1 MKKSFVLILLTTMIF
16 SISSPSLAS
25 RILTTPTADLLGSG
39 WAELDYNYLRGQNS
53 LEFNLGLHPW
63 VNLGVRQYF
72 GDSLVGTAKIS
83 LVTEGKD
90 RPGLAFG
97 GEVGLNRQDFY
108 LALSKQLGAPGL
120 RGHVAWGSGRFSK
133 GMAGLGLVLNPVQVK
148 TGQGWVL
155 PTTSLVLEYDGH
167 GLNGGLVAQFTPD
180 FQAYLATPF
189 GQGVGFGLNYKV
201 AF

>member
-1 MKKSFVLILLTTMIF
+1 MHPSFRGGIIDEKIICTYFAYYYDF

-90 RPGLAFG
+90 
-97 GEVGLNRQDFY
+97 
-108 LALSKQLGAPGL
+108 
-120 RGHVAWGSGRFSK
+120 
-133 GMAGLGLVLNPVQVK
+133 
-148 TGQGWVL
+148 
-155 PTTSLVLEYDGH
+155 
-167 GLNGGLVAQFTPD
+167 
-180 FQAYLATPF
+180 
-189 GQGVGFGLNYKV
+189 
-201 AF
+201 